1 MTTVRQKLT
10 DVLNAGHAET
20 ALVGVPISLLREL
33 VAALPSAG
41 DAPATPVVAAIA
53 AGAVA

>member
-1 MTTVRQKLT
+1 MTNVRQKLT

-41 DAPATPVVAAIA
+41 DATATPVVAAISSGVA
-53 AGAVA
+53 A